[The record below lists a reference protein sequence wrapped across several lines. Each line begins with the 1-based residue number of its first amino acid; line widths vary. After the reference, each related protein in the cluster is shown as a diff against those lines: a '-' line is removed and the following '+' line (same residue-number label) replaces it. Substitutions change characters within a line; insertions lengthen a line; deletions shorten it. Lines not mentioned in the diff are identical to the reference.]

1 MSEETPRGDEG
12 IERGLLRRTLDV
24 CVFAP
29 VGMAVTLAEE
39 VPEFVDKGRQRVQLH
54 LGNAMVVGRFVVTR
68 GQRSLSERL
77 DDVMHGM
84 NDDLAAGRG
93 GSERERGRGGSAA
106 SDRDRARERERA
118 TSYRPD
124 STTMS
129 AAAPPD
135 PAAAAIVERALADY
149 DTLSASQVVRR
160 LTSLGPDELHAVQR
174 YEASTRNRRTILNR
188 ASQLLEEGPA
198 AAASE

>member
-1 MSEETPRGDEG
+1 VSEEAPRGDDG

-29 VGMAVTLAEE
+29 VGVAVTLAEE
-39 VPEFVDKGRQRVQLH
+39 MPEFVDKGRQRVQLH

-68 GQRSLSERL
+68 GQRSLSERI

-84 NDDLAAGRG
+84 NDDLAGGRDE
-93 GSERERGRGGSAA
+93 SARRRDGSAT
-106 SDRDRARERERA
+106 SEQDRDRVRV
-118 TSYRPD
+118 TTYRTEP
-124 STTMS
+124 TNPS
-129 AAAPPD
+129 AAASPD
-135 PAAAAIVERALADY
+135 PAAAAVVERALADY

-160 LTSLGPDELHAVQR
+160 LTSLGPDELRAVQR

-198 AAASE
+198 SAAGE